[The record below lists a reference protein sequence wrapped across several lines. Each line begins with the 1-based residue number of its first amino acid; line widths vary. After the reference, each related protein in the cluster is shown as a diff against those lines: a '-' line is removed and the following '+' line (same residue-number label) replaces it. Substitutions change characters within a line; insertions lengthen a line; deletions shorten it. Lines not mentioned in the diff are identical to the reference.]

1 MVDHLEMELRQN
13 NVSRISGV
21 KWANVTSSADESL
34 LDGVVL
40 FMMLELNE
48 YGENA
53 NKPTTKG

>member
-1 MVDHLEMELRQN
+1 MELRQN
-13 NVSRISGV
+13 NVSKISGV

-40 FMMLELNE
+40 FMMLALNE